1 MEDERDPS
9 QTDQPDF
16 EKYAF
21 IEASAILESMID
33 KAMKKYKQSRESAI
47 ESIKKEGTLE
57 EDYLK
62 ENIFSYFD
70 YEQSKK

>member
-21 IEASAILESMID
+21 TEASAILESMID

-47 ESIKKEGTLE
+47 ETL
-57 EDYLK
+57 
-62 ENIFSYFD
+62 
-70 YEQSKK
+70 